1 MSDDSLPIAS
11 IKKNSRE
18 EIRVS
23 LDLFNGHR
31 LFNMRVFFEAEDG
44 SMRPG
49 KNGLAFKVDKLEEF
63 AAAVTTAVETAKS
76 KGFFK

>member
-1 MSDDSLPIAS
+1 MSASLPVAT

-23 LDLFNGHR
+23 LDVFNGHR
-31 LFNMRVFFEAEDG
+31 VFNMRVFYEAEDG

-49 KNGLAFKVDKLEEF
+49 KNGLAFTLDKLEPF
-63 AAAVTTAVETAKS
+63 AEAVTTGLMQAKA
-76 KGFFK
+76 KGLLK